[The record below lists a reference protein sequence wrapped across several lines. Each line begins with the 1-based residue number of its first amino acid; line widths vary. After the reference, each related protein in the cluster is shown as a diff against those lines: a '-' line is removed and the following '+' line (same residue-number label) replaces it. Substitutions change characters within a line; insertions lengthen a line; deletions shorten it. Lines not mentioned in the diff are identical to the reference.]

1 MNETALTTAP
11 GACGPWDA
19 SVGDF
24 PRRPGENGDSARIM
38 RAVAAAGKGGVVWF
52 PRGEYEIDEMLVVDN
67 SCSLLLHKSAHLK
80 AVREMPFVLKYF
92 GRMLEAGN
100 GDSSGVAVPQV
111 SGSMKL

>member
-1 MNETALTTAP
+1 MDETTLTTAP

-52 PRGEYEIDEMLVVDN
+52 PRGEYEIDEMLVVSN
-67 SCSLLLHKSAHLK
+67 KTSLLLHKSSNTSA
-80 AVREMPFVLKYF
+80 A
-92 GRMLEAGN
+92 
-100 GDSSGVAVPQV
+100 
-111 SGSMKL
+111 